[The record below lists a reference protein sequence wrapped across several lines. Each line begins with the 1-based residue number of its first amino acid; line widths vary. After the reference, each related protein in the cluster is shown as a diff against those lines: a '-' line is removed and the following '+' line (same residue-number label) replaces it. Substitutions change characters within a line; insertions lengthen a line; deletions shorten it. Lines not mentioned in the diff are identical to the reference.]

1 MESIFESKER
11 CCGCRACEA
20 KCPRRAITMAS
31 DEEGFLYPRADDKLC
46 VGCGLCVRVC
56 PLRIDGN
63 RKRAISRPSCA
74 ECRFTD
80 TSRASDMTI
89 ADCFGIEKQAPELYD
104 SRGVS
109 LVIVNTPKG
118 AAMLEAI
125 SKEVNIS
132 ERPEAEITAEQQRLS
147 APGKFPPERAA
158 FWETLRREGLK
169 AAL

>member
-1 MESIFESKER
+1 M
-11 CCGCRACEA
+11 
-20 KCPRRAITMAS
+20 
-31 DEEGFLYPRADDKLC
+31 
-46 VGCGLCVRVC
+46 
-56 PLRIDGN
+56 
-63 RKRAISRPSCA
+63 
-74 ECRFTD
+74 
-80 TSRASDMTI
+80 
-89 ADCFGIEKQAPELYD
+89 
-104 SRGVS
+104 
-109 LVIVNTPKG
+109 NTPKG